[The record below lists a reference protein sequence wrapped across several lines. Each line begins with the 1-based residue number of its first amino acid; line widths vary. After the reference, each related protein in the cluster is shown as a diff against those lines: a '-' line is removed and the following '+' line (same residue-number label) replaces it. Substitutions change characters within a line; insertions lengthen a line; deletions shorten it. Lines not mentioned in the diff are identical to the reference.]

1 MSDVRES
8 VEAGVEAMLEHMRDD
23 YCAWSGR
30 GSGSSKIRTDMEKD
44 YADNL
49 RYTVG
54 SKYIKV
60 INSAH
65 NSNCVE
71 AFVVNTDK
79 DKKFRLG
86 DILKPAGWA
95 APARNFPRG
104 NVLERTFERV
114 RWTGPY
120 EEMIMKLEDLHFHWR
135 IARGFSSTL
144 KGVPLSEENLELCR
158 TFASDI
164 HECPRSDIRVKYRGP
179 RISNSHHTLKEEAHS
194 FDVYYWK
201 RYS

>member
-23 YCAWSGR
+23 YIAWSGK
-30 GSGSSKIRTDMEKD
+30 GSGSSKIRTDMEND

-71 AFVVNTDK
+71 AFVVNTES
-79 DKKFRLG
+79 DKKFALG
-86 DILKPAGWA
+86 DILKPAGWKG
-95 APARNFPRG
+95 PTRNFARG
-104 NVLERTFERV
+104 NILENDFRGV
-114 RWTGPY
+114 RWTG
-120 EEMIMKLEDLHFHWR
+120 
-135 IARGFSSTL
+135 
-144 KGVPLSEENLELCR
+144 C
-158 TFASDI
+158 
-164 HECPRSDIRVKYRGP
+164 
-179 RISNSHHTLKEEAHS
+179 
-194 FDVYYWK
+194 
-201 RYS
+201 

>member
-1 MSDVRES
+1 MKNEI
-8 VEAGVEAMLEHMRDD
+8 EAGVEAMLEHMRDD
-23 YCAWSGR
+23 YRAWSGK
-30 GSGSSKIRTDMEKD
+30 GSGSSKIRTDMEND
-44 YADNL
+44 YSDNL

-120 EEMIMKLEDLHFHWR
+120 
-135 IARGFSSTL
+135 
-144 KGVPLSEENLELCR
+144 
-158 TFASDI
+158 
-164 HECPRSDIRVKYRGP
+164 
-179 RISNSHHTLKEEAHS
+179 
-194 FDVYYWK
+194 
-201 RYS
+201 

>member
-23 YCAWSGR
+23 YIAWSGK

-44 YADNL
+44 YSDNL

-71 AFVVNTDK
+71 AFVVNTEK
-79 DKKFRLG
+79 DKKFALG
-86 DILKPAGWA
+86 DILKPAGWN
-95 APARNFPRG
+95 APARNFRRG
-104 NVLERTFERV
+104 NVIDRTFERV

-120 EEMIMKLEDLHFHWR
+120 
-135 IARGFSSTL
+135 
-144 KGVPLSEENLELCR
+144 
-158 TFASDI
+158 
-164 HECPRSDIRVKYRGP
+164 
-179 RISNSHHTLKEEAHS
+179 
-194 FDVYYWK
+194 
-201 RYS
+201 

>member
-1 MSDVRES
+1 MSNVRES

-23 YCAWSGR
+23 YCVWSRLG
-30 GSGSSKIRTDMEKD
+30 EKDEYGTRAKMNTD

-71 AFVVNTDK
+71 AFVVNTEN
-79 DKKFRLG
+79 DKKFALG

-95 APARNFPRG
+95 APARNFRRG
-104 NVLERTFERV
+104 NVLDKTFERV

-120 EEMIMKLEDLHFHWR
+120 
-135 IARGFSSTL
+135 
-144 KGVPLSEENLELCR
+144 
-158 TFASDI
+158 
-164 HECPRSDIRVKYRGP
+164 
-179 RISNSHHTLKEEAHS
+179 
-194 FDVYYWK
+194 
-201 RYS
+201 

>member
-1 MSDVRES
+1 MSNVRES

-23 YCAWSGR
+23 YCAWSRR
-30 GSGSSKIRTDMEKD
+30 GFCEKEHIRTDMEND

-60 INSAH
+60 INSAR
-65 NSNCVE
+65 NSSCVE
-71 AFVVNTDK
+71 AFVVNTEK

-120 EEMIMKLEDLHFHWR
+120 
-135 IARGFSSTL
+135 
-144 KGVPLSEENLELCR
+144 
-158 TFASDI
+158 
-164 HECPRSDIRVKYRGP
+164 
-179 RISNSHHTLKEEAHS
+179 
-194 FDVYYWK
+194 
-201 RYS
+201 

>member
-1 MSDVRES
+1 MSNVRES

-23 YCAWSGR
+23 YRGWSR
-30 GSGSSKIRTDMEKD
+30 SGEKD
-44 YADNL
+44 EYGHRAKMEEEYADNL
-49 RYTVG
+49 HYTVG

-60 INSAH
+60 INSAR

-71 AFVVNTDK
+71 AFVVNTEN

-120 EEMIMKLEDLHFHWR
+120 
-135 IARGFSSTL
+135 
-144 KGVPLSEENLELCR
+144 
-158 TFASDI
+158 
-164 HECPRSDIRVKYRGP
+164 
-179 RISNSHHTLKEEAHS
+179 
-194 FDVYYWK
+194 
-201 RYS
+201 

>member
-1 MSDVRES
+1 MSNVREN

-23 YCAWSGR
+23 YRGWSRSGR
-30 GSGSSKIRTDMEKD
+30 DINEEIISKMEED
-44 YADNL
+44 YSDNL

-86 DILKPAGWA
+86 DILKPAGWN
-95 APARNFPRG
+95 APARNFRRG

-120 EEMIMKLEDLHFHWR
+120 
-135 IARGFSSTL
+135 
-144 KGVPLSEENLELCR
+144 
-158 TFASDI
+158 
-164 HECPRSDIRVKYRGP
+164 
-179 RISNSHHTLKEEAHS
+179 
-194 FDVYYWK
+194 
-201 RYS
+201 

>member
-1 MSDVRES
+1 MSNVREN

-23 YCAWSGR
+23 YRGWSR
-30 GSGSSKIRTDMEKD
+30 SGDGASENRTRMEED

-49 RYTVG
+49 HYTVG

-120 EEMIMKLEDLHFHWR
+120 
-135 IARGFSSTL
+135 
-144 KGVPLSEENLELCR
+144 
-158 TFASDI
+158 
-164 HECPRSDIRVKYRGP
+164 
-179 RISNSHHTLKEEAHS
+179 
-194 FDVYYWK
+194 
-201 RYS
+201 

>member
-1 MSDVRES
+1 MSNVRES

-23 YCAWSGR
+23 YIAWSGK

-44 YADNL
+44 YSDNL

-60 INSAH
+60 INSAR
-65 NSNCVE
+65 NSSCVE
-71 AFVVNTDK
+71 AFVVNTEK

-120 EEMIMKLEDLHFHWR
+120 QEMIMRLEDLQFHWR
-135 IARGFSSTL
+135 TAKGFTSTL

-158 TFASDI
+158 QFISDA
-164 HECPRSDIRVKYRGP
+164 HQCPRSDVRVKFRGP
-179 RISNSHHTLKEEAHS
+179 RTGSSYHTLKKDAHS

-201 RYS
+201 RYR

>member
-23 YCAWSGR
+23 YCGWSNR
-30 GSGSSKIRTDMEKD
+30 GTDNTPIRKKMEEE
-44 YADNL
+44 YADKL

-65 NSNCVE
+65 DSDCVE
-71 AFVVNTDK
+71 AFVVNTEK
-79 DKKFRLG
+79 DKKFALG
-86 DILKPAGWA
+86 DILKPAGWN
-95 APARNFPRG
+95 APARNFRRG
-104 NVLERTFERV
+104 NVIDRTFERV

-120 EEMIMKLEDLHFHWR
+120 QEIIMKVEDLRNHWEMS
-135 IARGFSSTL
+135 RGFTSTL

-158 TFASDI
+158 TFASDV
-164 HECPRSDIRVKYRGP
+164 HECPRSDIRIKYRGP
-179 RISNSHHTLKEEAHS
+179 RISNSHHTLKDEAHS

-201 RYS
+201 RYR

>member
-1 MSDVRES
+1 MSNVRES

-23 YCAWSGR
+23 YRGWSR
-30 GSGSSKIRTDMEKD
+30 SGEKDEYGHRARMEED

-49 RYTVG
+49 HYTVG

-60 INSAH
+60 INSAR
-65 NSNCVE
+65 NSSCVE
-71 AFVVNTDK
+71 AFVVNTEK

-120 EEMIMKLEDLHFHWR
+120 
-135 IARGFSSTL
+135 
-144 KGVPLSEENLELCR
+144 
-158 TFASDI
+158 
-164 HECPRSDIRVKYRGP
+164 
-179 RISNSHHTLKEEAHS
+179 
-194 FDVYYWK
+194 
-201 RYS
+201 